1 MPSWPS
7 RRSIPAPTAWVWITP
22 TRWCT
27 RLPSAWHTARLS
39 LPSLRLE
46 RSDEDGRSDNIGEP
60 AGHRRPSHRVAA
72 LLSSTHSGAKE
83 NVMPPNDLII
93 VNAKVKTLDQ
103 KNLAARMCQERCA
116 AAGLVNAW
124 CDKRSR
130 MRAATIFTSFHFAPS
145 QKHRL
150 VITRCGRAWCVG
162 DDGEAT
168 DAATSTAVAAS
179 RTTAQMQV

>member
-1 MPSWPS
+1 
-7 RRSIPAPTAWVWITP
+7 
-22 TRWCT
+22 
-27 RLPSAWHTARLS
+27 
-39 LPSLRLE
+39 
-46 RSDEDGRSDNIGEP
+46 
-60 AGHRRPSHRVAA
+60 
-72 LLSSTHSGAKE
+72 
-83 NVMPPNDLII
+83 MPPNDLII

-179 RTTAQMQV
+179 RTTAQMQVLSFQPLHRPANLRGTSQTGSDQRLVGSIGGAT